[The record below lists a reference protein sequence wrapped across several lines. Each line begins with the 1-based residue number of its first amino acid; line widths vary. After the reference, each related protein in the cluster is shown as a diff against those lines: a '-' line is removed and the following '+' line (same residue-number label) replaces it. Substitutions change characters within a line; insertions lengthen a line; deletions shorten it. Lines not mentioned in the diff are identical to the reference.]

1 MNDEESGAS
10 RAPGAVTNPPLT
22 SQLFDYGVHD
32 ASRTLFLFEEINRQT
47 AAKVLMGL
55 QVLGEGSVT
64 LKVSTRGGCRVAG
77 LSIYDGLRE
86 CADVR
91 AVGYGEVCS
100 MGVVILQAATRRE
113 LMPNSVIMV
122 HPGYSSVGFD
132 HDENTQRTAEYAK
145 RQRDRC
151 CEILAEKMGIT
162 LKSFLR
168 RFTWDT
174 YLTASQAVEF
184 GLADRVLEPVPA
196 RVMRAAQEPAR
207 PTNATP
213 EPSFVS
219 AAPRLLKRRAFA
231 PAKDRGL

>member
-1 MNDEESGAS
+1 MNDEESGTG
-10 RAPGAVTNPPLT
+10 RAPSAVTSHPLT
-22 SQLFDYGVHD
+22 SQLFEYGVHL
-32 ASRTLFLFEEINRQT
+32 ASRSLFLFEEINRPT

-55 QVLGEGSVT
+55 QVLGEGCVT
-64 LKVSTRGGCRVAG
+64 LKISTRGGCRAAG

-100 MGVVILQAATRRE
+100 MGAVILQAAARRE

-122 HPGYSSVGFD
+122 HPGYSSVAFD

-174 YLTASQAVEF
+174 YLSARQAVEL
-184 GLADRVLEPVPA
+184 GLADRVLEPGAA
-196 RVMRAAQEPAR
+196 RVSADAL
-207 PTNATP
+207 P
-213 EPSFVS
+213 EPSFLT
-219 AAPRLLKRRAFA
+219 PPPPHLLKRRG
-231 PAKDRGL
+231 R

>member
-1 MNDEESGAS
+1 MNDEESGAG
-10 RAPGAVTNPPLT
+10 RAPGTVTTSHPLT
-22 SQLFDYGVHD
+22 SQLFDYGVHL
-32 ASRTLFLFEEINRQT
+32 ASRSLFLFDEINRPT

-55 QVLGEGSVT
+55 QVLGGGEVT
-64 LKVSTRGGCRVAG
+64 VKISTRGGCRAAG

-86 CADVR
+86 CREVR

-100 MGVVILQAATRRE
+100 MGAVILQAAPRRE
-113 LMPNSVIMV
+113 LMPNSVLMV

-162 LKSFLR
+162 LRRFLR

-174 YLTASQAVEF
+174 YLSARQAVEL
-184 GLADRVLEPVPA
+184 GLADRVLEPEA
-196 RVMRAAQEPAR
+196 THGTAAP
-207 PTNATP
+207 P
-213 EPSFVS
+213 EPSFV
-219 AAPRLLKRRAFA
+219 APPRRVC
-231 PAKDRGL
+231 

>member
-1 MNDEESGAS
+1 MNDEESGAG
-10 RAPGAVTNPPLT
+10 RAPGAVTTSHPLT
-22 SQLFDYGVHD
+22 SQLFDYGVHQ
-32 ASRTLFLFEEINRQT
+32 ASRTLFLFEEINRPT

-55 QVLGEGSVT
+55 QVLGEGCVT
-64 LKVSTRGGCRVAG
+64 VKISTRGGCRVAG

-86 CADVR
+86 CRGVR

-100 MGVVILQAATRRE
+100 MGVVILQAAARRE

-132 HDENTQRTAEYAK
+132 HDENTQRTAEYAR

-162 LKSFLR
+162 LKRFLG

-174 YLTASQAVEF
+174 YLTARQAVEL
-184 GLADRVLEPVPA
+184 GLADRVLEPGA
-196 RVMRAAQEPAR
+196 DRAADAP
-207 PTNATP
+207 P
-213 EPSFVS
+213 EPSFV
-219 AAPRLLKRRAFA
+219 APPRHVC
-231 PAKDRGL
+231 

>member
-1 MNDEESGAS
+1 MDKEESGTG
-10 RAPGAVTNPPLT
+10 RAPGAPPTHPLT
-22 SQLFDYGVHD
+22 SQLFDYGVHL
-32 ASRTLFLFEEINRQT
+32 ASRTLFLFEEINRAT

-55 QVLGEGSVT
+55 QVLGGGEVT
-64 LKVSTRGGCRVAG
+64 VKISTRGGCRAAG

-86 CADVR
+86 CPEVR

-100 MGVVILQAATRRE
+100 MGAVILQAAARRE

-162 LKSFLR
+162 LKRFLR

-174 YLTASQAVEF
+174 YLTAPEAVEL
-184 GLADRVLEPVPA
+184 GLADRVLEPGAARSEAQAPPA
-196 RVMRAAQEPAR
+196 
-207 PTNATP
+207 P
-213 EPSFVS
+213 EFVTGP
-219 AAPRLLKRRAFA
+219 PRLVC
-231 PAKDRGL
+231 